1 LIKCQNCK
9 SQVPESPF
17 CLKCGYPLYNMN
29 QKGAIH
35 NGSSVVPNTFP
46 VREKAEIDEGRKKQL
61 AKNSLKGA
69 EYHVESSGMLGSEEL
84 LWIRMLKQSR
94 ISDDKIREI
103 VTEWI
108 MLVKKLK
115 EVSNII

>member
-1 LIKCQNCK
+1 
-9 SQVPESPF
+9 
-17 CLKCGYPLYNMN
+17 MN

-35 NGSSVVPNTFP
+35 NGIDVVPETPP
-46 VREKAEIDEGRKKQL
+46 VHENAETEERRKIQI
-61 AKNSLKGA
+61 ANDSVKGA
-69 EYHVESSGMLGSEEL
+69 EHDTGPSDILGSEDL
-84 LWIRMLKQSR
+84 LWIRMLKHSR

-103 VTEWI
+103 VTEWM

>member
-1 LIKCQNCK
+1 
-9 SQVPESPF
+9 
-17 CLKCGYPLYNMN
+17 MN

-35 NGSSVVPNTFP
+35 NGIDVVPGTPP
-46 VREKAEIDEGRKKQL
+46 VHENAETEEIRKIQI
-61 AKNSLKGA
+61 ANDSVKGTEHDA
-69 EYHVESSGMLGSEEL
+69 EYSDMLGSEDL
-84 LWIRMLKQSR
+84 LWIRMLKHSR

-103 VTEWI
+103 VTEWM

>member
-1 LIKCQNCK
+1 
-9 SQVPESPF
+9 
-17 CLKCGYPLYNMN
+17 MN

-35 NGSSVVPNTFP
+35 NGGSVVPNTPP
-46 VREKAEIDEGRKKQL
+46 VHEKAEIDEGRKIKL
-61 AKNSLKGA
+61 ANASSKGA
-69 EYHVESSGMLGSEEL
+69 EYDAASSGMLGSEEL

-103 VTEWI
+103 VTEWM

>member
-1 LIKCQNCK
+1 
-9 SQVPESPF
+9 
-17 CLKCGYPLYNMN
+17 MN

-35 NGSSVVPNTFP
+35 NGSSVVPNTPP
-46 VREKAEIDEGRKKQL
+46 VHENAEIDEGRKIQI
-61 AKNSLKGA
+61 ANDSLKGA
-69 EYHVESSGMLGSEEL
+69 KYDAESSGMLGSEDL

-103 VTEWI
+103 VTEWM
-108 MLVKKLK
+108 MLIKKLK

>member
-1 LIKCQNCK
+1 LIECQNCK
-9 SQVPESPF
+9 SLVPESPY
-17 CLKCGYPLYNMN
+17 CLKCGSPLYHMN

-35 NGSSVVPNTFP
+35 NGIDVVPETPSVHEN
-46 VREKAEIDEGRKKQL
+46 AETDEGRKIQS
-61 AKNSLKGA
+61 AKDSFKGVEHDA
-69 EYHVESSGMLGSEEL
+69 ESSGMLGSEEL

-103 VTEWI
+103 VTEWM
-108 MLVKKLK
+108 MLIKKLK